1 MNGTHTLLPVYMS
14 CDDNYVVHLCVV
26 IASILNNTKSRIHFI
41 VLAPNLSGENKQKIA
56 TACGSNEL
64 SIVNTSIKLNN
75 FSNVEI
81 KCGHISLSACSRF
94 FIPKLDFP
102 YEKGI
107 YLDCDVV
114 VNGDIKE
121 LFDIDLGENYAAA
134 VDDFVSAK
142 HAAKFDSL
150 RYFNSGVLLLNIN
163 KMRKD
168 NLTEVLVG
176 KLNELKHLIR
186 YIDQDILNLVFG
198 KKVVFLPPRFGVVS
212 PYFRGRKTKYFSK
225 EEISAAIYNPLV
237 IHFTGPDKPWVIPCG
252 LTAHPWTPLYFH
264 YLRQTPFAHKAA
276 EYFRTFN
283 ALGKFFWYWKRHIT
297 FFLRPQFYSMRLL
310 YLKNKRRFNT

>member
-1 MNGTHTLLPVYMS
+1 MDECCSELPVYMS
-14 CDDNYVVHLCVV
+14 CDDNYVVHLCTV
-26 IASILNNTKSRIHFI
+26 IVSILSNTKSQIHFI
-41 VLAPNLSGENKQKIA
+41 LLSSSLSEESKRIIA
-56 TACGSNEL
+56 ELCGSNKV
-64 SIVNTSIKLNN
+64 SIIDIRPKLAR
-75 FSNVEI
+75 
-81 KCGHISLSACSRF
+81 CGTIDIRCSHISLDTCSRF
-94 FIPKLDFP
+94 FIPQLDFP
-102 YEKGI
+102 YGKGI

-310 YLKNKRRFNT
+310 YLKNKRRFNP